1 MLAFCLHWAALEDH
15 QDRQAHVYKDFLN
28 RDPEK
33 TQGLA
38 REEREENLFNLAIL
52 AVFAVSLFG
61 FGLSELGASPRI
73 HTDCTNF

>member
-33 TQGLA
+33 TQGLTC
-38 REEREENLFNLAIL
+38 EERKENLF
-52 AVFAVSLFG
+52 
-61 FGLSELGASPRI
+61 
-73 HTDCTNF
+73 T